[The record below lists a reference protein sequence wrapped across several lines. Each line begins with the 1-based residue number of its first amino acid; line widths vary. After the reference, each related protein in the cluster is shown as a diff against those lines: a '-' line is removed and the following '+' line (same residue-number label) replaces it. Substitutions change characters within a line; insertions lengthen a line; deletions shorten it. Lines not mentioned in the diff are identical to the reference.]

1 MTMTEFKTWAFPQE
15 VEENCLLPKV
25 LILGSYPCGNIT
37 IVSVHAELYV
47 SELSPRFYDWINF
60 SLGIFPCVLVMH
72 VMCLYYLKCLYGRL
86 DFVLRILRSKLRK
99 IPERRK
105 IYNLVVL
112 QSSVLAAKGNPC
124 KIIGQGRKTSL
135 IASNAS
141 CTCSIER

>member
-47 SELSPRFYDWINF
+47 SELSPRFYYWINF

-72 VMCLYYLKCLYGRL
+72 VMYLYYLKCLYGRL
-86 DFVLRILRSKLRK
+86 DFVLSEVLLLTFSFDL
-99 IPERRK
+99 PSLSQN
-105 IYNLVVL
+105 YLVTL
-112 QSSVLAAKGNPC
+112 
-124 KIIGQGRKTSL
+124 
-135 IASNAS
+135 
-141 CTCSIER
+141 

>member
-86 DFVLRILRSKLRK
+86 DFVLSEVLLLTFSFDL
-99 IPERRK
+99 PSLSQN
-105 IYNLVVL
+105 YLVTL
-112 QSSVLAAKGNPC
+112 
-124 KIIGQGRKTSL
+124 
-135 IASNAS
+135 
-141 CTCSIER
+141 

>member
-1 MTMTEFKTWAFPQE
+1 MDQFFIGDFPLRACHARHVLVLFEVFVWKTGFRFE
-15 VEENCLLPKV
+15 R
-25 LILGSYPCGNIT
+25 GFIT
-37 IVSVHAELYV
+37 YLFIRFTKFV
-47 SELSPRFYDWINF
+47 SELSRDSI
-60 SLGIFPCVLVMH
+60 
-72 VMCLYYLKCLYGRL
+72 
-86 DFVLRILRSKLRK
+86 RSKLRK